1 MINFFKSLL
10 GMDKVVDSGMKIV
23 DRIAGTDW
31 LPDKKADF
39 ILKYME
45 ATKHQS
51 PARRM
56 IAFMFA
62 FVWVL
67 MVAIWLLSTAAF
79 HLLGSQSSLGL
90 ADSVL
95 EFMGDHVTQPMNIIV
110 AFYFVTHI
118 IKK

>member
-1 MINFFKSLL
+1 MFGFFKSLL

-62 FVWVL
+62 G
-67 MVAIWLLSTAAF
+67 AWLLMTVLWLASMAAF
-79 HLLGSQSSLGL
+79 HLLDSQASLGF
-90 ADSVL
+90 ADSIMQ
-95 EFMGDHVTQPMNIIV
+95 FMGDHVTQPMNIIV

-118 IKK
+118 IRK